1 MNWISTLNPWQW
13 IILAAIPPAI
23 LSLYFLKLR
32 RRDVVVPST
41 MLWKRAVE
49 DLHVNSIWQRLRNN
63 LLLILQLLF
72 MGLVMLACLRPGW
85 SGMNRI
91 GERRIYIIDNSAS
104 MGATDSTPTRLDAAK
119 SKVRELIEDTSSD
132 DVGMVIAFSDRAD
145 VRQGFTSDKRRL
157 LEAVESI
164 EVSSHTTDAR
174 EALRAAAGLANPGRA
189 SFEDNK
195 DIQVADAIPATV
207 YLVSDG
213 AIGNLGEADYGQLK
227 IEYVPV
233 GVVDTPNLGLV
244 GFAVER
250 NEEQPD
256 RLEAFARIINT
267 GAEHVDCT
275 ASLYLDDVLLDAS
288 SVSVDGGQEAGIRFE
303 MKGLDQGKLRLE
315 LDHSDAMKIDNI
327 AYAAIR
333 PARQMAVL
341 VVTNGNA
348 ALETALKTPRVQQ
361 IANVIVESPT
371 HLATPEYATA
381 AAESKYDIVIFDGC
395 SPTKMPASST
405 LFIGSLP
412 PEDINPTNP
421 ASSDPP
427 TEPDAAQ
434 QTIPRW
440 RFGDPVSPALILDV
454 NRLSPITQYLEMA
467 SVNIVEARSVTP
479 PENGTVLMT
488 SDSGPVFALAPRG
501 PFQDAILGF
510 DIVRPGA
517 EGMEMNTDWGIKR
530 SFPVFVYGAVEFLGG
545 GTTQASAPS
554 VRPGWPINLTLSS
567 RSPTYEIIDPKG
579 NRTQI
584 DRGPDGRFIFTQT
597 DDPGAYEVRA
607 PGLEY
612 PVELFCSNLFSAS
625 ESNLAIGTEIQ
636 TSAEKIKA
644 TDITIRA
651 RQETWRW
658 ILMIGLGLLMLEWI
672 VFNKRVFV

>member
-1 MNWISTLNPWQW
+1 MNWINTLNPWQW
-13 IILAAIPPAI
+13 LILAAIPPAI

-72 MGLVMLACLRPGW
+72 MGLVILACLRPGW

-91 GERRIYIIDNSAS
+91 GERRIYIIDNSGS

-119 SKVRELIEDTSSD
+119 AKVRELIGDTSSD

-157 LEAVESI
+157 LDAVESI
-164 EVSSHTTDAR
+164 QTTSHTTDAR

-195 DIQVADAIPATV
+195 DVQVADAVPATV
-207 YLVSDG
+207 YLVTDG
-213 AIGNLGEADYGQLK
+213 AIGDLGEADFGQLK

-233 GVVDTPNLGLV
+233 GVVDTPNLGIV

-256 RLEAFARIINT
+256 KLEAFARVVNA
-267 GAEHVDCT
+267 GKDHVDCT

-288 SVSVDGGQEAGIRFE
+288 TVSVDGGQEVGLRFE
-303 MKGLDQGKLRLE
+303 MQGIDRGKLKLE
-315 LDHSDAMKIDNI
+315 LDHADALKLDNV

-333 PARQMAVL
+333 PSRQMAIL
-341 VVTNGNA
+341 LITAGNA
-348 ALETALKTPRVQQ
+348 ALEASLKTKRVQQ
-361 IANVIVESPT
+361 IANLTVESPAY
-371 HLATPEYATA
+371 LASPEYATA
-381 AAESKYDIVIFDGC
+381 AAESQYDVMIFDGC
-395 SPTKMPASST
+395 TPTKMPASST
-405 LFIGSLP
+405 LFLGSLP
-412 PEDINPTNP
+412 PDDIHP
-421 ASSDPP
+421 APSDAPAEKAAPP
-427 TEPDAAQ
+427 PETS
-434 QTIPRW
+434 RW
-440 RFGDPVSPALILDV
+440 RFGEPVSPALIVDV
-454 NRLSPITQYLEMA
+454 NRLNPITQYLEMA

-479 PENGTVLMT
+479 PENGTILMT

-510 DIVRPGA
+510 DIVRPGPN
-517 EGMEMNTDWGIKR
+517 GFEMNTDWGIKR
-530 SFPVFVYGAVEFLGG
+530 SFPVFVYGAVEYLGG
-545 GTTQASAPS
+545 GMTQASAPS
-554 VRPGWPINLTLSS
+554 VRPGWPISLTLSS
-567 RSPTYEIIDPKG
+567 RSTTYEIVDPKG
-579 NRTQI
+579 DRIKI
-584 DRGPDGRFIFTQT
+584 DRGPDGRFVFTQT
-597 DDPGAYEVRA
+597 DTPGAYEVLA
-607 PGLEY
+607 PGLEF
-612 PVELFCSNLFSAS
+612 PVEMFCTNLFSAS
-625 ESNLAIGTEIQ
+625 ESNLALGTEIQ

-644 TDITIRA
+644 TDVTIRA

-658 ILMIGLGLLMLEWI
+658 LLMIGLVLLMLEWI
-672 VFNKRVFV
+672 VFNKRIFV

>member
-1 MNWISTLNPWQW
+1 MNWINTLSPWQW
-13 IILAAIPPAI
+13 VILAAIPPAI

-41 MLWKRAVE
+41 MLWKKAIE

-72 MGLVMLACLRPGW
+72 MGLLILACLRPGW

-104 MGATDSTPTRLDAAK
+104 MGAIDSAPTRLEVAK
-119 SKVRELIEDTSSD
+119 AKVRELIEDTASD

-157 LEAVESI
+157 IDAVESI
-164 EVSSHTTDAR
+164 QVTSHTTDAR
-174 EALRAAAGLANPGRA
+174 EALRAAAGLANPGRT

-195 DIQVADAIPATV
+195 DVQVADAVPATV
-207 YLVSDG
+207 YLVTDG
-213 AIGNLGEADYGQLK
+213 AIGDLGDADYGKLK

-233 GVVDTPNLGLV
+233 GVVDTPNLGIV

-250 NEEQPD
+250 NEEQTD
-256 RLEAFARIINT
+256 RLEAFARVINT
-267 GAEHVDCT
+267 GSERVDGT
-275 ASLYLDDVLLDAS
+275 ASLYLDETLLDAS
-288 SVSVDGGQEAGIRFE
+288 TLSVDAGQEVGLRFE
-303 MKGLDQGKLRLE
+303 MQGIDQGKLRLE
-315 LDHSDAMKIDNI
+315 LDRTDALAIDNV
-327 AYAAIR
+327 AHAAIR

-341 VVTNGNA
+341 LVTAGNT
-348 ALETALKTPRVQQ
+348 ALEAALKTQRVRQV
-361 IANVIVESPT
+361 ANVTVETLTFLGS
-371 HLATPEYATA
+371 PEYATA
-381 AAESKYDIVIFDGC
+381 AAESKFDLIIFDAC
-395 SPTKMPASST
+395 APSKMPASST
-405 LFIGSLP
+405 LFLGALP
-412 PEDINPTNP
+412 PEDIHGAPSASPAPTDP
-421 ASSDPP
+421 AAPSTS
-427 TEPDAAQ
+427 
-434 QTIPRW
+434 RW
-440 RFGDPVSPALILDV
+440 KFGEPVSPVIILDV
-454 NRLSPITQYLEMA
+454 NRLNPITQYLEMA

-479 PENGTVLMT
+479 PESGSVLMT

-517 EGMEMNTDWGIKR
+517 NGLEMNTDWGIKR
-530 SFPVFVYGAVEFLGG
+530 SFPVFVYGVVEYLGG

-567 RSPTYEIIDPKG
+567 RSASYEIVDPKG
-579 NRTQI
+579 NRTQV

-597 DDPGAYEVRA
+597 DEPGAYEVRA
-607 PGLEY
+607 PGLEF
-612 PVELFCSNLFSAS
+612 PVEMFCSNLFSAS
-625 ESNLAIGTEIQ
+625 ESNLAIGTEIK
-636 TSAEKIKA
+636 TSAEKIAA

-658 ILMIGLGLLMLEWI
+658 LLMIGLGLLMFEWI
-672 VFNKRVFV
+672 VFNKRVFI

>member
-1 MNWISTLNPWQW
+1 MNWINTLNLWQW
-13 IILAAIPPAI
+13 MILAAIPPAI

-41 MLWKRAVE
+41 MLWKKAVE

-72 MGLVMLACLRPGW
+72 MGLVILACLRPGW

-104 MGATDSTPTRLDAAK
+104 MGATDTNPTRLDAAK
-119 SKVRELIEDTSSD
+119 AKVRELIEDTSSD
-132 DVGMVIAFSDRAD
+132 DVGMLIAFSDRAD

-157 LEAVESI
+157 LDAVESI
-164 EVSSHTTDAR
+164 QVTAHTTDAR
-174 EALRAAAGLANPGRA
+174 EALRAAAGLANPGRT

-195 DIQVADAIPATV
+195 DVQVADAVPATV
-207 YLVSDG
+207 YLVTDG
-213 AIGNLGEADYGQLK
+213 AIGELGEADYGQLK

-233 GVVDTPNLGLV
+233 GVVDTPNLGIV

-256 RLEAFARIINT
+256 RLEAFARVINT
-267 GAEHVDCT
+267 GQESVECT
-275 ASLYLDDVLLDAS
+275 TSLYLDDVLLDAGTL
-288 SVSVDGGQEAGIRFE
+288 SVNGGQEAGLRFE
-303 MKGLDQGKLRLE
+303 MQGIERGKLKLQ
-315 LDHSDAMKIDNI
+315 LDHSDSLLIDNV

-333 PARQMAVL
+333 PPRQMSVL
-341 VVTNGNA
+341 LITDGNA
-348 ALETALKTPRVQQ
+348 ALEAALKTPRVQQ
-361 IANVIVESPT
+361 LASVAVES
-371 HLATPEYATA
+371 LAFLASPDYATA
-381 AAESKYDIVIFDGC
+381 AAESKFDLIIFDAC
-395 SPTKMPASST
+395 APTKMPASNT

-412 PEDINPTNP
+412 PEDIQPQTTQP
-421 ASSDPP
+421 SPP
-427 TEPDAAQ
+427 EQDNAALSK
-434 QTIPRW
+434 W
-440 RFGDPVSPALILDV
+440 LFGPPVSPALILDV
-454 NRLSPITQYLEMA
+454 NRLNPITQYLEMA

-510 DIVRPGA
+510 DMVRPGPD
-517 EGMEMNTDWGIKR
+517 GREMNTDWGIKR
-530 SFPVFVYGAVEFLGG
+530 SFPVFVYGVVEFLGG

-567 RSPTYEIIDPKG
+567 RSATYEIVAPNGD
-579 NRTQI
+579 RTKI
-584 DRGPDGRFIFTQT
+584 DRGTDGRFIFTQT
-597 DDPGAYEVRA
+597 DVPGVYEVLA
-607 PGLEY
+607 PSLEY
-612 PVELFCSNLFSAS
+612 PVEMFCSNLFSAI

-636 TSAEKIKA
+636 TSAEKIRA
-644 TDITIRA
+644 TDVTIRA

-658 ILMIGLGLLMLEWI
+658 LLMIGLILLMAEWV
-672 VFNKRVFV
+672 VFNKRVFI